1 MFSSNNG
8 YSLADIAAVT
18 DGNRGGFF
26 GNGFGGDGWWIIIL
40 FLFAFGGWGGNG
52 GWFGNGGNSGVG
64 SAAFQGALTR
74 ADWSD
79 EINFSDLDHAV
90 RDTRVDLSN
99 DYHNLSTNVIQGI
112 CDLNGTINSGVNSI
126 NTNISNLGYQ
136 LQSGIND
143 VNVNNMQN
151 TYAIGSQITALGN
164 QMSSCCCDTRFQ
176 IERGFADTNY
186 NLATQVN
193 NIRQD
198 ICTQTR
204 DITDNAN
211 ANTRAILDFLTNS
224 KMEDLRDEN
233 QALKFAASQAAQN
246 TYLVDQLRPCPIPAY
261 NVPNPYCCNG
271 GYFNNYNY

>member
-74 ADWSD
+74 ADLTD